1 MRCVNKLQD
10 LGKIAGIS
18 ILAMLLRYFYINS
31 YLFGGEEIL
40 ITETGTFQL
49 YFGGLLLEQ
58 SFDLIAL
65 SLQMLIV
72 ILETV
77 MLVSDLHN
85 GMIENID
92 ILICRVS
99 NKRGLYRNFIGQV
112 MLRNM
117 ILIAFDYSLFVLL
130 EKTKPCSVQ
139 ISILLTLFL
148 QIVLLEL
155 VYFTIDFAFKIVY
168 GYIFMLLLYFSP
180 VIFIGFMYANGSDL
194 WHIGKRFW
202 FQYGIY
208 NWFHNLSVV
217 YVESSVKWDTV
228 SYQITDS
235 NTIINLFLP
244 SFVTVILSL
253 CLYAGGKICFQKSEI
268 I

>member
-1 MRCVNKLQD
+1 MRCVNKVQD
-10 LGKIAGIS
+10 IGIIAGIS
-18 ILAMLLRYFYINS
+18 ILAMLLRYFYVNC
-31 YLFGGEEIL
+31 YLFGGEEVL
-40 ITETGTFQL
+40 ITETGIFQL

-58 SFDLIAL
+58 SFDLISI

-77 MLVSDLHN
+77 ALVSDLHN
-85 GMIENID
+85 GTIENLD

-99 NKRGLYRNFIGQV
+99 NRGVLYRNLIGQV

-117 ILIAFDYSLFVLL
+117 ILIAFDYSLFMLL

-139 ISILLTLFL
+139 ISILMMLFL

-155 VYFTIDFAFKIVY
+155 VYFTIDFAFGIVY
-168 GYIFMLLLYFSP
+168 GYIFMLLFHFSP

-194 WHIGKRFW
+194 WCIGKRFW
-202 FQYGIY
+202 FQCGIY
-208 NWFHNLSVV
+208 NWFHSLSVV
-217 YVESSVKWDTV
+217 YVESGVKWDTIA
-228 SYQITDS
+228 YQMTDS
-235 NTIINLFLP
+235 NTVANLVLP
-244 SFVTVILSL
+244 FFVTAILSL
-253 CLYAGGKICFQKSEI
+253 CLYAAGKICFQKTEI